1 MQWSSRAMLRLLIVN
16 ILDREEKIMA
26 EWLKAALIDIV
37 ELIGGGTP
45 KTSKAEYWG
54 GNINW
59 LSVKDF
65 NNENRYVYSTEKT
78 ITEEGLNNSST
89 KLLKKDD
96 IIISARG
103 TVGEL
108 AMIPFPMAF
117 NQSCYGIR
125 AKEGID
131 SIFLYYLI
139 KNSVRKLKAITHGS
153 VFDTITRDT
162 FTNIEV
168 AIPDIKTQY
177 RIAKMLADIDDKVEN
192 NQRINNNLEQQAQA
206 IFANEFLSLETLP
219 EGWKQ
224 AGLIDIA
231 DYLNGLAMQKY
242 RPTADESGI
251 PVLKIKEL
259 RQGCCDDN
267 SELCSPNIKSNYIIH
282 DGDVIFS
289 WSGSLLVDLWCGG
302 ICGLNQHLFKVT
314 SSKYDK
320 WFYYAWTKHHLDRFV
335 AVAADKATTM
345 GHIKRDELA
354 KAEVLIPNKK
364 DYDRIGALLQPIYEM
379 IISNRIENKKLAAT
393 RDTLLPKLMNGEIDI
408 SEVDYE

>member
-1 MQWSSRAMLRLLIVN
+1 
-16 ILDREEKIMA
+16 MA
-26 EWLKAALIDIV
+26 EWLKTSLIDIV

-89 KLLKKDD
+89 KLLRKDD

-125 AKEGID
+125 AKDGIN
-131 SIFLYYLI
+131 STFLYYLI
-139 KNSVRKLKAITHGS
+139 KHSVRKLKAMTHGS

-162 FTNIEV
+162 FANIEV
-168 AIPDIKTQY
+168 AIPDIETQQ
-177 RIAKMLADIDDKVEN
+177 RVAKMLADIDDKVEN

-206 IFANEFLSLETLP
+206 IFSNEFLTLEALP
-219 EGWKQ
+219 DGWKQ
-224 AGLIDIA
+224 ASLIDIA

-242 RPTADESGI
+242 RPTADETGI

-267 SELCSPNIKSNYIIH
+267 SELCSPNIKSEYIIH

-289 WSGSLLVDLWCGG
+289 WSGSLLVDFWCGG

-314 SSKYDK
+314 SNKYDK
-320 WFYYAWTKHHLDRFV
+320 WFYYVWTKHHLDRFI

-345 GHIKRDELA
+345 GHIKRDELS
-354 KAEVLIPNKK
+354 KAEVLIPNEA
-364 DYDRIGALLQPIYEM
+364 DYKRIGALLQPIYDL
-379 IISNRIENKKLAAT
+379 IIANRIENKKLAET
-393 RDTLLPKLMNGEIDI
+393 RDTLLPKLMSGEIDI

>member
-1 MQWSSRAMLRLLIVN
+1 MLRLHTEN
-16 ILDREEKIMA
+16 TLDREEKIMS
-26 EWLKAALIDIV
+26 EWLKTSLIDIV

-89 KLLKKDD
+89 KLLRKDD

-131 SIFLYYLI
+131 STFLYYLI
-139 KNSVRKLKAITHGS
+139 KHSVRKLKAMTHGS

-162 FTNIEV
+162 FANIDV
-168 AIPDIKTQY
+168 AIPDIEMQQ
-177 RIAKMLADIDDKVEN
+177 RVAKMLANIDDKVEN

-206 IFANEFLSLETLP
+206 IFINEFLSLKTLP
-219 EGWKQ
+219 DDWKQ
-224 AGLIDIA
+224 ANLIDIA

-242 RPTADESGI
+242 RPIGDEIGI
-251 PVLKIKEL
+251 SVLKIREL
-259 RQGCCDDN
+259 RQGFCDNN
-267 SELCSPNIKSNYIIH
+267 SELCSPNIKSEYIIH

-289 WSGSLLVDLWCGG
+289 WSGSLLVDFWCGG

-354 KAEVLIPNKK
+354 KAEVLVPNET
-364 DYDRIGALLQPIYEM
+364 DYNRIGSLLRPIYEM

-393 RDTLLPKLMNGEIDI
+393 RDTLLPKLMSGELDVSDIDL
-408 SEVDYE
+408 